1 MNRSWVFRV
10 LATGAICVAI
20 YHAIAA
26 VGGSTSDGSSPG
38 RHAVFVAIN
47 LASAWYSLRRP
58 LWGLPLY
65 GALVAQQTQGH
76 GGRAIRLWAEGTVDW
91 SSIVVLLALYVGLA
105 LLVLDARDR
114 YPRVRR
120 LLCPLATS

>member
-1 MNRSWVFRV
+1 MNRPWVFRV
-10 LATGAICVAI
+10 LATGAVCAAI
-20 YHAIAA
+20 YHAMAA
-26 VGGSTSDGSSPG
+26 MGGSSSDGSSPG

-47 LASAWYSLRRP
+47 LGSAWYSLRRP

-65 GALVAQQTQGH
+65 GALVVQQTQGH
-76 GGRAIRLWAEGTVDW
+76 GSRAMRLWAEGAVDW
-91 SSIVVLLALYVGLA
+91 ISIGVLVALYLGLVM
-105 LLVLDARDR
+105 LVLDARDR